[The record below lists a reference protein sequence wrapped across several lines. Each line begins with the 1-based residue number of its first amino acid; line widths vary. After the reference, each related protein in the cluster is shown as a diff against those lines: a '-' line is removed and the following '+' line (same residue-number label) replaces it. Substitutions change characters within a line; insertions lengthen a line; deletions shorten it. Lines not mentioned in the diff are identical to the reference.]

1 MRRER
6 YKRLI
11 MFLASLLVIGLQ
23 TANFAWIWYKYY
35 NVRGVMR
42 FFYWRRGNWALIA
55 LYFLTVILVSKLF
68 GALKVGYM
76 RVLDVIIAQIFSV
89 LLTNVLAYLQLA
101 LIGRWRFLSHT
112 GPMVKLTFVNL
123 LVVILWVVFMRWI
136 YNTIYPP
143 KSVILVYDVHNP
155 EKLLK
160 NIASR
165 RDKYVIA
172 EAVMIDKGLDFIK
185 ERIPQ
190 YETCILGDIPS
201 HERNVLVKYCF
212 ERNIRCYC
220 SPKISDIMLMSAEK
234 IHMFDTP
241 LLLMRNRGL
250 TVEEAFVKRVLDIAV
265 SILLTIVLSPV
276 LLLIAVLV
284 KCYDGGPVFYRQNRL
299 TKDGK
304 VFQIIKFR
312 SMSVDSEKNG
322 ARLAAK
328 GDRRVTPVGRVIRKI
343 HFDELPQLFNIIK
356 GDMSIVGPRPERPEI
371 AAQYEKEIP
380 EFSYRLKMKAGLT
393 GYAQVYGKYN
403 TKPYDKLKLD
413 LTYIE
418 NYSLWLDFQLVAAT
432 VKVIF
437 QKENT
442 EGVDQSQRTALSDQD
457 GQSRRQL
464 EMEVQHTVDELKWQ
478 QEIDQMRQGDLGES
492 WETAAALPN
501 GVRAVDVM
509 AGHEPGLLVS
519 VIIPCYNAADTL
531 PSAIDSAL
539 MQDLHF
545 ESSQQIGRGSLQRLE
560 VLVLDDGSTDDIKC
574 VQERYKKDA
583 RVHFYQN
590 EKRLGVAKTRNRGAL
605 LARGQYIAY
614 LDADDIWVRDKLKKQ
629 FARIYQTGCVL
640 CCTGRELMTPDGSLT
655 GHVIGVKELLTEKD
669 LLRQNPINCSSVV
682 ALTSVVRQF
691 PMICEGAHEDYI
703 TWMSIIRRYKTVCGV
718 SEPLLYYRISE
729 SGKSGRKLKSARMTW
744 RSYRCMGMS
753 IPKSCL
759 CFISYAVHGAMKYR
773 TFYSERSKHAEISDN
788 RTKTD
793 RDTGKE

>member
-1 MRRER
+1 MNTPGRTDGLNMRRER

-101 LIGRWRFLSHT
+101 LIGRWKFLSHS

-172 EAVMIDKGLDFIK
+172 EAVMIDKGLDFVK

-250 TVEEAFVKRVLDIAV
+250 TVEEAFVKRFLDIVV
-265 SILLTIVLSPV
+265 SILLTVILSPI
-276 LLLIAVLV
+276 LLLIAILV
-284 KCYDGGPVFYRQNRL
+284 KCYDGGPVFYRQDRL

-312 SMSVDSEKNG
+312 SMSVDSEKGG

-343 HFDELPQLFNIIK
+343 HFDELPQLFNIIR

-418 NYSLWLDFQLVAAT
+418 
-432 VKVIF
+432 
-437 QKENT
+437 
-442 EGVDQSQRTALSDQD
+442 
-457 GQSRRQL
+457 
-464 EMEVQHTVDELKWQ
+464 
-478 QEIDQMRQGDLGES
+478 
-492 WETAAALPN
+492 
-501 GVRAVDVM
+501 
-509 AGHEPGLLVS
+509 AGF
-519 VIIPCYNAADTL
+519 
-531 PSAIDSAL
+531 SA
-539 MQDLHF
+539 
-545 ESSQQIGRGSLQRLE
+545 G
-560 VLVLDDGSTDDIKC
+560 C
-574 VQERYKKDA
+574 
-583 RVHFYQN
+583 
-590 EKRLGVAKTRNRGAL
+590 
-605 LARGQYIAY
+605 
-614 LDADDIWVRDKLKKQ
+614 RDRKG
-629 FARIYQTGCVL
+629 Y
-640 CCTGRELMTPDGSLT
+640 
-655 GHVIGVKELLTEKD
+655 
-669 LLRQNPINCSSVV
+669 
-682 ALTSVVRQF
+682 
-691 PMICEGAHEDYI
+691 
-703 TWMSIIRRYKTVCGV
+703 
-718 SEPLLYYRISE
+718 ISE
-729 SGKSGRKLKSARMTW
+729 RE
-744 RSYRCMGMS
+744 YRGC
-753 IPKSCL
+753 
-759 CFISYAVHGAMKYR
+759 
-773 TFYSERSKHAEISDN
+773 
-788 RTKTD
+788 
-793 RDTGKE
+793 